1 MQTVAF
7 VPCRA
12 ASERVPN
19 KNTRPFAGEAD
30 GLIGIKLKQLL
41 ACAAIDRIVLS
52 TNDARVIEIA
62 MRYAQGAKPI
72 EIIRRPEHLCLSTTS
87 TDELITYV
95 PSIIPEAVVLWTHV
109 TSPMVGTG
117 EYAAAVAAYRK
128 GLASGYD
135 SLMSVTELRSFVWN
149 ASGPINYDRAKEK
162 WPRTQ
167 TLAPLLVVNSA
178 VFMADVGLMRRL
190 NDRIGERPL
199 LYAMEE
205 RISYEID
212 WEEQFLIAERLY
224 SQCVSERRP

>member
-1 MQTVAF
+1 MQIVAF

-12 ASERVPN
+12 GSQRVPN

-30 GLIGIKLKQLL
+30 GLTGIKLRQLQ
-41 ACAAIDRIVLS
+41 ACGTIDRIVLS
-52 TNDARVIEIA
+52 TNDTRVTEIA
-62 MRYAQGAKPI
+62 MHYMQGAKPL
-72 EIIRRPEHLCLSTTS
+72 EIIQRPEHSTS

-109 TSPMVGTG
+109 TSPMVGPA
-117 EYAAAVAAYRK
+117 EYAAIIDAYRQ
-128 GLASGYD
+128 GMDSGYD

-167 TLAPLLVVNSA
+167 TIEPLFVVNSA
-178 VFMADVGLMRRL
+178 VFMVDTALMRRL

-199 LYAMEE
+199 LYPMGE

-212 WEEQFLIAERLY
+212 WEEQFLMAERIY
-224 SQCVSERRP
+224 AQAAT

>member
-1 MQTVAF
+1 MQIVAF

-12 ASERVPN
+12 GSQRVPN

-30 GLIGIKLKQLL
+30 GLTGIKLRQLQ
-41 ACAAIDRIVLS
+41 ACGTIDRIVLS
-52 TNDARVIEIA
+52 TNDTRVTEIA
-62 MRYAQGAKPI
+62 MHYMQGAKPL
-72 EIIRRPEHLCLSTTS
+72 EIIQRPEHLCLSSTS

-95 PSIIPEAVVLWTHV
+95 PSIIPDAVVLWTHV
-109 TSPMVGTG
+109 TSPMVGPA
-117 EYAAAVAAYRK
+117 EYAAIIDAYRQ
-128 GLASGYD
+128 GMDSGYD

-167 TLAPLLVVNSA
+167 TIEPLFVVNSA
-178 VFMADVGLMRRL
+178 VFMVDTALMRRL

-199 LYAMEE
+199 LYPMGE

-212 WEEQFLIAERLY
+212 WEEQFLMAERIY
-224 SQCVSERRP
+224 AQAAT